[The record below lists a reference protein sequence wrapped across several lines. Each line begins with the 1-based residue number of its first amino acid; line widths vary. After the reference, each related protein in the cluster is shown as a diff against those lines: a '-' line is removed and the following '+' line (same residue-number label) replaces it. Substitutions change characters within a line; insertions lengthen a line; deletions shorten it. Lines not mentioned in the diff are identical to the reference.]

1 MATFREALDYAQQN
15 PNSDFAKQFELGIKS
30 GAFVEPARAEG
41 FDLTPYVS
49 TQTQE
54 TQTQEGKTGTQGIA
68 TGVFK
73 SVANTAVGAAEA
85 LQKGG
90 TAFTKAVLPQSLEQK
105 FGVDQMGIQSLKT
118 GTQKNQTLRQALEA
132 RGFAEKTGKT
142 LGDIGQFVVGG
153 NVVGSATSGAGK
165 LAQIGGQVASD
176 VGITAAQT
184 GGDTKDIKDA
194 AIISTLFPVA
204 GKFAGGITDFI
215 KAQGKEFAPRL
226 INSLIKPVSKTMSFG
241 KNPGRA
247 IAEDGITASSFDEL
261 VQKVSQ
267 RKSEIGSEIGQL
279 TDMATKEGKLLDLTD
294 TLTPL
299 DEAIAKAKKS
309 PKTNA
314 ALINRLEN
322 AKSDIITN
330 RNLLNVTPN
339 DAFAFKQ
346 DVSDITK
353 FTDSITDDDIV
364 NGALTKV
371 YGKIKGKINNA
382 IGETKSVSGNNI
394 QKLQE
399 KYADLTSA
407 EIAARNRDI
416 IAQRSNVIS
425 LPQNVVG
432 MGSALLG
439 AIASG
444 GAALPAVLAGAAGAG
459 LEKAMSTPKVKTE
472 IAKWLASASSE
483 EKKRL
488 FDAIPALRG
497 AVINIF
503 TQ

>member
-15 PNSDFAKQFELGIKS
+15 PNSDFAKQFETGIKS
-30 GAFVEPARAEG
+30 GAFVEPAKAEG

-49 TQTQE
+49 AVQPEQ
-54 TQTQEGKTGTQGIA
+54 QAQGREGLQGVAVGI
-68 TGVFK
+68 GK
-73 SVANTAVGAAEA
+73 SVANTAVGAGEA
-85 LQKGG
+85 LQALG
-90 TAFTKAVLPQSLEQK
+90 TGFTKAILPESLEKK
-105 FGVDQMGIQSLKT
+105 FGVDQMGIQSLNKDT
-118 GTQKNQTLRQALEA
+118 KLGQQLRESLKAQ
-132 RGFAEKTGKT
+132 GGAEKFGKT
-142 LGDIGQFVVGG
+142 VGDIAQFVAPAGQVTK
-153 NVVGSATSGAGK
+153 ATSGFGK
-165 LAQIGGQVASD
+165 VAQVAGQVASD
-176 VGITAAQT
+176 VAVTAAQT
-184 GGDTKDIKDA
+184 GGDTKDIRDT
-194 AIISTLFPVA
+194 AIISALFPVA
-204 GKFAGGITDFI
+204 GKLAGGVTDFI

-241 KNPGRA
+241 KNPGRV
-247 IAEDGITASSFDEL
+247 IAEEGITGNNFDEI
-261 VQKVSQ
+261 VQKVSEK
-267 RKSEIGSEIGQL
+267 KSEFGSEIGQL
-279 TDMATKEGKLLDLTD
+279 TNQATKEGKLLDLTD

-322 AKSDIITN
+322 AKSDIITD
-330 RNLLNVTPN
+330 RNLLNVTPD
-339 DAFAFKQ
+339 DAFIFKD
-346 DVSDITK
+346 DVSNITK
-353 FTDSITDDDIV
+353 FTDSVTDDDIV

-371 YGKIKGKINNA
+371 YGRVKGKINNA
-382 IGETKSVSGNNI
+382 IGDAKSASGNTI

-444 GAALPAVLAGAAGAG
+444 GAAVPAVLAGLAGG
-459 LEKAMSTPKVKTE
+459 GIEKAMSTPRVKTE

-483 EKKRL
+483 EKKRM

>member
-1 MATFREALDYAQQN
+1 MATFREALEYAKQN
-15 PNSDFAKQFELGIKS
+15 PNSDFAKQFETGIKS
-30 GAFVEPARAEG
+30 GAFVEPASAEG
-41 FDLTPYVS
+41 FDLTPYVKV
-49 TQTQE
+49 QTEQPFE
-54 TQTQEGKTGTQGIA
+54 QQGKKGLEGVATGT
-68 TGVFK
+68 FK
-73 SVANTAVGAAEA
+73 SVANTVVGTGTA
-85 LQKGG
+85 LQNAG

-105 FGVDQMGIQSLKT
+105 FGVDQIGINALKPDT
-118 GTQKNQTLRQALEA
+118 KVGSKVRDILKPQ
-132 RGFAEKTGKT
+132 GSAEKIGSTVT
-142 LGDIGQFVVGG
+142 DIASYVVPGTM
-153 NVVGSATSGAGK
+153 VGRATSGLGK
-165 LAQIGGQVASD
+165 VAQVAGQVASD
-176 VGITAAQT
+176 VAVTAAQT
-184 GGDTKDIKDA
+184 DGDIKSTRDA

-204 GKFAGGITDFI
+204 SKLAGGVTDFI

-241 KNPGRA
+241 KNPGRV
-247 IAEDGITASSFDEL
+247 IAEEGITGNNFDEI
-261 VQKVSQ
+261 VQKVSEK
-267 RKSEIGSEIGQL
+267 KSEFGSEIGQL
-279 TDMATKEGKLLDLTD
+279 TNQATKEGKLLDLTD

-322 AKSDIITN
+322 AKSDIITD
-330 RNLLNVTPN
+330 RNLLNVTPD
-339 DAFAFKQ
+339 DAFIFKD
-346 DVSDITK
+346 DVSNITK
-353 FTDSITDDDIV
+353 FTDSVTDDDIV

-371 YGKIKGKINNA
+371 YGRVKGKINNA
-382 IGETKSVSGNNI
+382 IGDAKSASGNTI

-444 GAALPAVLAGAAGAG
+444 GAAVPAVLAGLAGG
-459 LEKAMSTPKVKTE
+459 GIEKAMSTPRVKTE

-483 EKKRL
+483 EKKRM

>member
-1 MATFREALDYAQQN
+1 MQKPSLDQIFNTQQTK
-15 PNSDFAKQFELGIKS
+15 PSLDDIFSVQQPVQQGEKGLQ
-30 GAFVEPARAEG
+30 G
-41 FDLTPYVS
+41 F
-49 TQTQE
+49 
-54 TQTQEGKTGTQGIA
+54 A
-68 TGVFK
+68 TGLGK
-73 SVANTAVGAAEA
+73 SVAGTVTGAGTA
-85 LQKGG
+85 LQTLG
-90 TAFTKAVLPQSLEQK
+90 TGITKALLPQSLEQK
-105 FGVDQMGIQSLKT
+105 FSVDQMGIQALKS
-118 GTQKNQTLRQALEA
+118 GTQQNQTLRQALEA
-132 RGFAEKTGKT
+132 RGLAEKIGKT
-142 LGDIGQFVVGG
+142 TGDIGTFIAGG
-153 NVVGSATSGAGK
+153 ELASAGTAGASK

-176 VGITAAQT
+176 VGVTAAQT
-184 GGDTKDIKDA
+184 GGDTKSIKDA

-204 GKFAGGITDFI
+204 GKLAGGVTDFI

-241 KNPGRA
+241 KNPGRV
-247 IAEDGITASSFDEL
+247 IAEEGIVANNFDEL
-261 VQKVSQ
+261 VQKVSEK
-267 RKSEIGSEIGQL
+267 KSEFGSEIGQL
-279 TDMATKEGKLLDLTD
+279 TNQATKEGKLLDLTD
-294 TLTPL
+294 TITPL

-330 RNLLNVTPN
+330 RNLLNVTPD
-339 DAFAFKQ
+339 DAFIFKD
-346 DVSDITK
+346 DVSNITK

-371 YGKIKGKINNA
+371 YGRIKGKINDA
-382 IGETKSVSGNNI
+382 IGDAKSASGNTI

-407 EIAARNRDI
+407 EIAAKNRDI

-432 MGSALLG
+432 MGSALLA

-444 GAALPAVLAGAAGAG
+444 GAAIPAVLAGAAGVG
-459 LEKAMSTPKVKTE
+459 LEKALGTPRVKTE

-488 FDAIPALRG
+488 FDAVPALRG